1 MKRLNAKPTRSTA
14 LGLTLLFLSL
24 LLTGCESSPV
34 LQAVYVPV
42 PVTSNLELL
51 CKPKAPE
58 PPPTMDNGQL
68 QLYASALLDEI
79 NECAKQ
85 QQAYRQELDR
95 QVKRAKSRTQP

>member
-1 MKRLNAKPTRSTA
+1 
-14 LGLTLLFLSL
+14 
-24 LLTGCESSPV
+24 
-34 LQAVYVPV
+34 
-42 PVTSNLELL
+42 
-51 CKPKAPE
+51 
-58 PPPTMDNGQL
+58 MDNGQL